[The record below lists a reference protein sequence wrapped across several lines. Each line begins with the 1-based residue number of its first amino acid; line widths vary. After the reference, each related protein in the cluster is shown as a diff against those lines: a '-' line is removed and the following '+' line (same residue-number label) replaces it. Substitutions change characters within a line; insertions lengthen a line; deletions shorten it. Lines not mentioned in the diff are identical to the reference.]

1 MGKYTEWAIKKD
13 AQINRMN
20 TAGAE
25 AVQSLG
31 KEPPVSAGFFTYGEW
46 QPNTKYKQ
54 YAMFQYNGNPYF
66 AKQEHTSL
74 AVYPPGSVGTESLY
88 GARPSPDLDGVYPYV
103 YNMAAELGMK
113 VRSAKNGNIY
123 ECYANATY
131 TLIDDPADA
140 PAIFRLA
147 DKT

>member
-103 YNMAAELGMK
+103 YNMAVELGMF
-113 VRSAKNGNIY
+113 VRSAKDGDVY
-123 ECYANATY
+123 ECYANATD
-131 TLIDDPADA
+131 TLLNDPADV
-140 PAIFRLA
+140 PAIFVKL
-147 DKT
+147 